1 MSTNQHTEANYENT
15 LIQLFQELGYEY
27 ECGYDVERDYRNPY
41 YEEDLRQAL
50 RTQNPL
56 LRADVLEEAFRLVT
70 HVNEGTLEQRNEQL
84 MDYVQNGV
92 EVKYSE
98 DGRPKTA
105 LVKLVNYENPLQNQF
120 KVVNQWTVI
129 EYEKIR
135 CDMVVFINGLPLVVI
150 ELKSPSNGNVEE
162 DDAYLQIK
170 QYQQKC
176 PTLFVYNAFSVT
188 SNHLTSKAGTI
199 TAKEDRFMEWKSVDG
214 TVESN
219 AIADFETFF
228 NGIFQ
233 RERLIDILQNFICF
247 DHKDGRA
254 AKIMGAYHQYFA
266 VNKALVKTDTAI
278 GGDGKIGVFW
288 HTQGSGKSLSMV
300 FYVHQ
305 LVQRHPQ
312 CTIVVVTD
320 RNDLDQQLYEQFAG
334 CQKFLRQ
341 EPQRVG
347 FDLNE
352 KGKLTKT
359 AGREDLVRKL
369 KDLQTGGIIFTTI
382 QKFEEGTGLLS
393 DRENIIVI
401 TDEAHRS
408 QYGDEY
414 WDIKAKKMKKGFALL
429 MREALPN
436 ASFIGFTGTPS
447 SQRDRDTKEVFG
459 DYIDIYDMTQ
469 AVADGATKKVYYESR
484 VIKLNLNKEAL
495 RKLDEEFDRLASEGA
510 NDEQIQK
517 ARQDNSGLKEILCHP
532 DTIDSLCKDIIDHY
546 EKNRQYELTGKAMIV
561 AYNKEAAVKI
571 YRRMLELRPGWTEM
585 MHVVASAA
593 NTDKEEW
600 HDVIDARR
608 NKEYA
613 ALFKDDESKMKIAI
627 VVDMWLTGFDVPSLA
642 TMYVYKPMKEHNL
655 MQAIARVNRVF
666 PEKEGGLVVDYV
678 GIASALK
685 KAMQDYT
692 QRDRKQFGD
701 PDICKTA
708 LVKFKEKLE
717 ICRDQL
723 HGFDYSRWYEGSDP
737 ERSRLIT
744 ACVNFML
751 ERDKEERRKRFVTES
766 QLLHNAQTL
775 CKSLISEHD
784 KREVVFMDAV
794 RVMLVRLNET
804 GTKISKH
811 DINERISRLLEQS
824 LQSQGVEVL
833 TKIKFSLFDPGF
845 INEIKK
851 MKYRSLAL
859 KILEGLLKGKIS
871 HFEGTNIV
879 QSLKFSEMMNNALSN
894 YLKGLLTNEEV
905 IAELLRIAEEIRKCE
920 EEGNELG
927 LTVEEKA
934 FYDALSSPE
943 GVKEAYTNEEFV
955 QLTKELTEQLR
966 KNRTIDWNHKESSR
980 AKMRVMVKR
989 LLKKYHYPPEG
1000 QEQALKTVMEQC
1012 NKWADDD
1019 SSFTVSEQEAKV
1031 VPLHTKSVSYL
1042 QDEDEETLP
1051 MAAEDY
1057 ECYLWE
1063 KKDDTIVNFF
1073 RDDKIILV
1081 GCYKNRKYLEWIL
1094 GNGIYSI
1101 RLGRRKGSMEKESAL
1116 FNEASHLV
1124 LYDISQP
1131 NDVKLYKIVS
1141 CCEMTGEQLKEMD
1154 YPKPHPGKKYMTF
1167 KIKESSLDATQL
1179 NSYNLIGRVILNNPK
1194 HLKGAPVFLEL

>member
-1 MSTNQHTEANYENT
+1 MATNQHSEANYENT
-15 LIQLFQELGYEY
+15 LIQLFQDLGYAY

-41 YEEDLRQAL
+41 YEEDLRDAL
-50 RTQNPL
+50 QRLNPML
-56 LRADVLEEAFRLVT
+56 SAEVLNEAFRLVT
-70 HVNEGTLEQRNEQL
+70 HINEGTLVQRNETL

-105 LVKLVNYENPLQNQF
+105 LVRLVNFDSPLQNQF
-120 KVVNQWTVI
+120 KVANQWTVI

-135 CDMVVFINGLPLVVI
+135 CDMVVFVNGLPLVVI

-162 DDAYLQIK
+162 DAAYLQIK

-176 PTLFVYNAFSVT
+176 PSLFVYNAFSVI
-188 SNHLTSKAGTI
+188 SDQFISKAGTI
-199 TAKEDRFMEWKSVDG
+199 TAKEDRYMEWKSVDG
-214 TVESN
+214 SVESN
-219 AIADFETFF
+219 AVADYETFF
-228 NGIFQ
+228 NGIFK

-247 DHKDGRA
+247 DHKDGRT

-266 VNKALVKTDTAI
+266 VNKAVKKTDKAI

-300 FYVHQ
+300 FYVHL
-305 LVQRHPQ
+305 LVQRYPQ

-369 KDLQTGGIIFTTI
+369 KDLRTGGIIFTTI

-393 DRENIIVI
+393 ERENIIVI

-408 QYGDEY
+408 QYGDEH
-414 WDIKAKKMKKGFALL
+414 WDTKAEKMKKGFALL

-436 ASFIGFTGTPS
+436 ASFIGFTGTPI

-469 AVADGATKKVYYESR
+469 AVADGATKEVYYESR
-484 VIKLNLNKEAL
+484 VIKLNLNDEAL
-495 RKLDEEFDRLASEGA
+495 RKLDEEFDNLTAEGA
-510 NDEQIQK
+510 TDEQIQK

-532 DTIDSLCKDIIDHY
+532 DTIDSLCRDIVEHY
-546 EKNRQYELTGKAMIV
+546 EQNREKELTGKAMIV

-571 YRRMLELRPGWTEM
+571 YRRILELRPGWTEK

-593 NTDKEEW
+593 NSDKEEW
-600 HDVIDARR
+600 HDVIDAKR

-642 TMYVYKPMKEHNL
+642 TMYVYKPMREHNL

-666 PEKEGGLVVDYV
+666 PDKEGGLIVDYV

-685 KAMQDYT
+685 QAMQDYT
-692 QRDRKQFGD
+692 NRDRKHFGD
-701 PDICKTA
+701 PDIAKTA
-708 LVKFKEKLE
+708 LVRFQEKLE

-723 HGFDYSRWYEGSDP
+723 HGFDYEVWYEGSDP

-744 ACVNFML
+744 AGVNFML
-751 ERDKEERRKRFVTES
+751 ERDKEERRKRFVDES

-775 CKSLISEHD
+775 CKSMISDHD
-784 KREVVFMDAV
+784 KREVAFMDAV
-794 RVMLVRLNET
+794 RVMLVRLSVT
-804 GTKISKH
+804 GTKISRH

-824 LQSQGVEVL
+824 LQSQGVQVL
-833 TKIKFSLFDPGF
+833 TNIKFSLFHGAF
-845 INEIKK
+845 LAEIRN
-851 MKYRSLAL
+851 MKERNLAQ
-859 KILEGLLKGKIS
+859 KILEGLIRDKIRN
-871 HFEGTNIV
+871 FERTNIV
-879 QSLKFSEMMNNALSN
+879 QSLKFSEMMNKALSN

-905 IAELLRIAEEIRKCE
+905 IAELLRIAEEIRKSE
-920 EEGNELG
+920 EDGNELG

-943 GVKEAYTNEEFV
+943 GVRDAYSNEEFIK
-955 QLTKELTEQLR
+955 LTKELTEQLR
-966 KNRTIDWNHKESSR
+966 KNRTIDWYHKDSAR

-989 LLKKYHYPPEG
+989 LLKKYKYPPEG
-1000 QEQALKTVMEQC
+1000 QEQALNTVMAQC
-1012 NKWADDD
+1012 NQWADNEENILPYGSETNEKRKVADRKMATEATFIPHGTMLNDINDD
-1019 SSFTVSEQEAKV
+1019 NNVRRLIHNMMGLDEGTTIMQIVVECQKEFQEKYFSMKGNDWRRLVRDYVREITEQ
-1031 VPLHTKSVSYL
+1031 SDL
-1042 QDEDEETLP
+1042 QETEVFRFS
-1051 MAAEDY
+1051 MA
-1057 ECYLWE
+1057 
-1063 KKDDTIVNFF
+1063 
-1073 RDDKIILV
+1073 
-1081 GCYKNRKYLEWIL
+1081 G
-1094 GNGIYSI
+1094 
-1101 RLGRRKGSMEKESAL
+1101 
-1116 FNEASHLV
+1116 
-1124 LYDISQP
+1124 
-1131 NDVKLYKIVS
+1131 
-1141 CCEMTGEQLKEMD
+1141 
-1154 YPKPHPGKKYMTF
+1154 
-1167 KIKESSLDATQL
+1167 
-1179 NSYNLIGRVILNNPK
+1179 
-1194 HLKGAPVFLEL
+1194 

>member
-1 MSTNQHTEANYENT
+1 MATNQHSEANYENT
-15 LIQLFQELGYEY
+15 LIQLFQDLGYQY

-41 YEEDLRQAL
+41 YEADLQDAL
-50 RTQNPL
+50 RRQNPML
-56 LRADVLEEAFRLVT
+56 SEEVLNEAFRLIT
-70 HVNEGTLEQRNEQL
+70 HVNEGVLEQRNEQL
-84 MDYVQNGV
+84 MDYLQNGV
-92 EVKYSE
+92 EVKYAE
-98 DGRPKTA
+98 GGRSKTA
-105 LVKLVNYENPLQNQF
+105 LVNLINYESPLQNHF
-120 KVVNQWTVI
+120 KVVNQWSVV
-129 EYEKIR
+129 EYDKIR
-135 CDMVVFINGLPLVVI
+135 CDLVVFINGLPLVVI
-150 ELKSPSNGNVEE
+150 ELKSPSNENVEE
-162 DDAYLQIK
+162 DAAYLQIK

-176 PTLFVYNAFSVT
+176 PSLFVYNAFSVI
-188 SNHLTSKAGTI
+188 SDQLISKAGTI
-199 TAKEDRFMEWKSVDG
+199 TAKENRYMEWKSVDG
-214 TVESN
+214 TTETN
-219 AIADFETFF
+219 AIADYETFF
-228 NGIFQ
+228 NGIFKK
-233 RERLIDILQNFICF
+233 ERLIDILQNFICF
-247 DHKDGRA
+247 DHKDGRT

-266 VNKALVKTDTAI
+266 VNKALVKTDKAI

-300 FYVHQ
+300 FYVHL
-305 LVQRHPQ
+305 LVQRYPQ

-334 CQKFLRQ
+334 CQRFLRQ

-369 KDLQTGGIIFTTI
+369 KDLRTGGIIFTTI
-382 QKFEEGTGLLS
+382 QKFCASREESELACSSEAQPKLAKGKFEEGTGLLS

-408 QYGDEY
+408 QYGDEH
-414 WDIKAKKMKKGFALL
+414 WDEKAEKMKKGFALL
-429 MREALPN
+429 MREALPR
-436 ASFIGFTGTPS
+436 ASFIGFTGTPI

-469 AVADGATKKVYYESR
+469 AVADGATKEVYYESR
-484 VIKLNLNKEAL
+484 VVKLNLNDEAL
-495 RKLDEEFDRLASEGA
+495 RKLDEAFDDLVTEGA
-510 NDEQIQK
+510 TDEQIQK
-517 ARQDNSGLKEILCHP
+517 ARRDNSGLKEILCHP
-532 DTIDSLCKDIIDHY
+532 DTIDSLCRDIVEHY

-571 YRRMLELRPGWTEM
+571 YRRMLELRPDWTEK

-613 ALFKDDESKMKIAI
+613 ALFKDDESPMKIAI

-692 QRDRKQFGD
+692 QRDKKHFGD
-701 PDICKTA
+701 PDIAKTA
-708 LVKFKEKLE
+708 LVKFREKLE

-723 HGFDYSRWYEGSDP
+723 HGFDYEAWYEGSDP

-744 ACVNFML
+744 AGVNFML
-751 ERDKEERRKRFVTES
+751 ERDKDERRKSFIEHS

-775 CKSLISEHD
+775 CKSLLTDHD
-784 KREVVFMDAV
+784 KREVAFMDAV
-794 RVMLVRLNET
+794 RVMLVRVSAT

-824 LQSQGVEVL
+824 LQSQGVQVL
-833 TKIKFSLFDPGF
+833 TNVKFSLFHGAF
-845 INEIKK
+845 LAEIKN
-851 MKYRSLAL
+851 MKERNLAQ
-859 KILEGLLKGKIS
+859 KILEGLIREKIRN
-871 HFEGTNIV
+871 FERTNIV
-879 QSLKFSEMMNNALSN
+879 QSLKYSEMMNKALSN

-927 LTVEEKA
+927 LTIEEKA

-943 GVKEAYTNEEFV
+943 GVKDAYTNEEFIK
-955 QLTKELTEQLR
+955 LTKELTEQLR
-966 KNRTIDWNHKESSR
+966 KNRTIDWYHKDSAR

-989 LLKKYHYPPEG
+989 LLKKYKYPPEG
-1000 QEQALKTVMEQC
+1000 QEQALNTVMAQC
-1012 NKWADDD
+1012 NKWADDEGNIYERKLSAID
-1019 SSFTVSEQEAKV
+1019 DDRDVRNLIFNRLQMDATISDGELQREAIEVFGEKYADMTLNDWRHIIEAYTPMV
-1031 VPLHTKSVSYL
+1031 REATKPIAREISMKPKQY
-1042 QDEDEETLP
+1042 D
-1051 MAAEDY
+1051 MAAEDRTS
-1057 ECYLWE
+1057 
-1063 KKDDTIVNFF
+1063 DD
-1073 RDDKIILV
+1073 
-1081 GCYKNRKYLEWIL
+1081 L
-1094 GNGIYSI
+1094 G
-1101 RLGRRKGSMEKESAL
+1101 
-1116 FNEASHLV
+1116 
-1124 LYDISQP
+1124 
-1131 NDVKLYKIVS
+1131 
-1141 CCEMTGEQLKEMD
+1141 
-1154 YPKPHPGKKYMTF
+1154 
-1167 KIKESSLDATQL
+1167 
-1179 NSYNLIGRVILNNPK
+1179 
-1194 HLKGAPVFLEL
+1194 

>member
-1 MSTNQHTEANYENT
+1 MSTNQHNEAQYENT
-15 LIQLFQELGYEY
+15 LIQLFQDLGYAY

-41 YEEDLRQAL
+41 YEEDLCDAL
-50 RTQNPL
+50 RRLNPML
-56 LRADVLEEAFRLVT
+56 SEEVLNEAFRLVT
-70 HVNEGTLEQRNEQL
+70 HVNEGTLEQRNETL

-98 DGRPKTA
+98 DGRSKTA
-105 LVKLVNYENPLQNQF
+105 LVKLVNFESPLQNQF
-120 KVVNQWTVI
+120 KVCNQWTVV

-135 CDMVVFINGLPLVVI
+135 CDMVVFVNGLPLVVV
-150 ELKSPSNGNVEE
+150 ELKSPSNEYVEE
-162 DDAYLQIK
+162 DDAYHQIK

-176 PTLFVYNAFSVT
+176 PSLFVYNAFSVI
-188 SNHLTSKAGTI
+188 SDHLISKAGTI
-199 TAKEDRFMEWKSVDG
+199 TAKENRFMEWKSVDG
-214 TVESN
+214 KVESN
-219 AIADFETFF
+219 AVADYETFF
-228 NGIFQ
+228 NGIFKK
-233 RERLIDILQNFICF
+233 ERLIDILQNFICF
-247 DHKDGRA
+247 DHKDGRT

-266 VNKALVKTDTAI
+266 VNKALVKTDKAI

-300 FYVHQ
+300 FYVHL
-305 LVQRHPQ
+305 LVQRYPQ

-393 DRENIIVI
+393 DRKNIIVI

-408 QYGDEY
+408 QYGDEH
-414 WDIKAKKMKKGFALL
+414 WDSKAEKMKKGFALL

-436 ASFIGFTGTPS
+436 ASFIGFTGTPI

-469 AVADGATKKVYYESR
+469 AVADGATKEVYYESR
-484 VIKLNLNKEAL
+484 VIKLNLNEEAL
-495 RKLDEEFDRLASEGA
+495 RKLDEEFDNLASEGA
-510 NDEQIQK
+510 SDEQIQK
-517 ARQDNSGLKEILCHP
+517 ARQENSGLKEILCHP
-532 DTIDSLCKDIIDHY
+532 DTIDSLCKDIVEHY

-561 AYNKEAAVKI
+561 AYNKDAAVKI
-571 YRRMLELRPGWTEM
+571 YRRILEMRPDWAEK

-608 NKEYA
+608 NKEFA
-613 ALFKDDESKMKIAI
+613 ALFKDDESPMKIAI

-692 QRDRKQFGD
+692 QRDKKQFGD
-701 PDICKTA
+701 PDIAKTA
-708 LVKFKEKLE
+708 LVKFQEKLE
-717 ICRDQL
+717 ICRDLL
-723 HGFDYSRWYEGSDP
+723 HGFDYEVWYEGSDP
-737 ERSRLIT
+737 VRSRLIT
-744 ACVNFML
+744 AGVNFML
-751 ERDKEERRKRFVTES
+751 ERDKDERRKSFIEHS

-775 CKSLISEHD
+775 CKSLISDHD
-784 KREVVFMDAV
+784 KREVAFMDAV
-794 RVMLVRLNET
+794 RVMLVRLSVT

-824 LQSQGVEVL
+824 LQSQGVQVL
-833 TKIKFSLFDPGF
+833 TNVKFSLFHGAF
-845 INEIKK
+845 LAEIKN
-851 MKYRSLAL
+851 MKERNLAQ
-859 KILEGLLKGKIS
+859 KILEGLIREKLRN
-871 HFEGTNIV
+871 FERTNIV
-879 QSLKFSEMMNNALSN
+879 QSLKFSEMMNKALSN

-905 IAELLRIAEEIRKCE
+905 IAELLRIAEEIRRCE

-943 GVKEAYTNEEFV
+943 GVRDAYTNEEFIK
-955 QLTKELTEQLR
+955 LTKELTEQLR
-966 KNRTIDWNHKESSR
+966 RNRTIDWNHKDSAR

-989 LLKKYHYPPEG
+989 LLKKYKYPPEG
-1000 QEQALKTVMEQC
+1000 QEQALNTVMAQC
-1012 NKWADDD
+1012 NKWADDEGN
-1019 SSFTVSEQEAKV
+1019 FTVNINIANNNVFEKAVGAV
-1031 VPLHTKSVSYL
+1031 VLSGDL
-1042 QDEDEETLP
+1042 D
-1051 MAAEDY
+1051 
-1057 ECYLWE
+1057 
-1063 KKDDTIVNFF
+1063 N
-1073 RDDKIILV
+1073 KIEV
-1081 GCYKNRKYLEWIL
+1081 
-1094 GNGIYSI
+1094 
-1101 RLGRRKGSMEKESAL
+1101 KEL
-1116 FNEASHLV
+1116 
-1124 LYDISQP
+1124 
-1131 NDVKLYKIVS
+1131 
-1141 CCEMTGEQLKEMD
+1141 
-1154 YPKPHPGKKYMTF
+1154 
-1167 KIKESSLDATQL
+1167 
-1179 NSYNLIGRVILNNPK
+1179 
-1194 HLKGAPVFLEL
+1194 

>member
-1 MSTNQHTEANYENT
+1 MSTDKFTEDSYERA
-15 LIQLFQELGYEY
+15 LIDLFEKMGYAY

-41 YEEDLRQAL
+41 YEEDMREAL
-50 RTQNPL
+50 RRQNPIL
-56 LRADVLEEAFRLVT
+56 SDEVLNEAFRLVT
-70 HVNEGTLEQRNEQL
+70 HVNEGVLEQRNETL

-92 EVKYSE
+92 EVKYAES
-98 DGRPKTA
+98 GRSKTA
-105 LVKLVNYENPLQNQF
+105 LVKLLNYDSPLQNQF
-120 KVVNQWTVI
+120 KVVNQWTVV

-135 CDMVVFINGLPLVVI
+135 CDLVVFINGLPLVVI
-150 ELKSPSNGNVEE
+150 ELKSPTREE
-162 DDAYLQIK
+162 ASEEDAYLQIK

-176 PTLFVYNAFSVT
+176 PSLFVYNAFSVI
-188 SNHLTSKAGTI
+188 SDQLTSKAGTI
-199 TAKEDRFMEWKSVDG
+199 TAKENRYMEWKSVDG
-214 TVESN
+214 TVETN
-219 AIADFETFF
+219 AIADYETFF
-228 NGIFQ
+228 KGIFKK
-233 RERLIDILQNFICF
+233 ERLIDILQNFICF
-247 DHKDGRA
+247 DHKDGRI

-266 VNKALVKTDTAI
+266 VNKALTKTDTAI

-300 FYVHQ
+300 FYVHL
-305 LVQRHPQ
+305 LVQRYPQ

-320 RNDLDQQLYEQFAG
+320 RNDLDQQLYEQFSG

-408 QYGDEY
+408 QYGDEH
-414 WDIKAKKMKKGFALL
+414 WDTKAEKMKKGFALF

-436 ASFIGFTGTPS
+436 ASFIGFTGTPI

-469 AVADGATKKVYYESR
+469 AVADGATKEVYYESR
-484 VIKLNLNKEAL
+484 VVKLNLNDEAL
-495 RKLDEEFDRLASEGA
+495 QKLDEEFDNLASEGA
-510 NDEQIQK
+510 TDEQIHK
-517 ARQDNSGLKEILCHP
+517 ARQENSGLKEILCHP
-532 DTIDSLCKDIIDHY
+532 DTIDSLCKDIVEHY

-571 YRRMLELRPGWTEM
+571 YRRILEMRPDWKEK

-600 HDVIDARR
+600 HDVIDAKR

-613 ALFKDDESKMKIAI
+613 ALFKDDESPMKIAI

-685 KAMQDYT
+685 QAMQDYT
-692 QRDRKQFGD
+692 QRDKKQFGD
-701 PDICKTA
+701 PDISKTA
-708 LVKFKEKLE
+708 LVKFQEKLE
-717 ICRDQL
+717 ICRDLL
-723 HGFDYSRWYEGSDP
+723 HGFNYEVWYEGSDP

-744 ACVNFML
+744 SGVNFML
-751 ERDKEERRKRFVTES
+751 ARDKEEIRKRFVIES

-784 KREVVFMDAV
+784 KLEVTFMDAV
-794 RVMLVRLNET
+794 RVMLVRLNVT

-824 LQSQGVEVL
+824 LQSQGVQVL
-833 TKIKFSLFDPGF
+833 TNVKFSLFQGAF
-845 INEIKK
+845 MAEIKN
-851 MKYRSLAL
+851 MKERNLAL
-859 KILEGLLKGKIS
+859 KILEGLIKDKIRN
-871 HFEGTNIV
+871 FERTNIV
-879 QSLKFSEMMNNALSN
+879 QSQKFSEMMNNALSN

-905 IAELLRIAEEIRKCE
+905 IAELLRMAEEIRKCE

-927 LTVEEKA
+927 LNVEEKA

-943 GVKEAYTNEEFV
+943 GVKDAYTNEEFIN
-955 QLTKELTEQLR
+955 LTKELTEQLR
-966 KNRTIDWNHKESSR
+966 KNRTIDWNHKDSAR

-1000 QEQALKTVMEQC
+1000 QEQALNTVMAQC
-1012 NKWADDD
+1012 NKWADDEGNYD
-1019 SSFTVSEQEAKV
+1019 EQSSNV
-1031 VPLHTKSVSYL
+1031 VKMYSTEEVNTSYL
-1042 QDEDEETLP
+1042 
-1051 MAAEDY
+1051 MAAER
-1057 ECYLWE
+1057 EEEL
-1063 KKDDTIVNFF
+1063 KK
-1073 RDDKIILV
+1073 
-1081 GCYKNRKYLEWIL
+1081 
-1094 GNGIYSI
+1094 S
-1101 RLGRRKGSMEKESAL
+1101 
-1116 FNEASHLV
+1116 
-1124 LYDISQP
+1124 
-1131 NDVKLYKIVS
+1131 
-1141 CCEMTGEQLKEMD
+1141 
-1154 YPKPHPGKKYMTF
+1154 
-1167 KIKESSLDATQL
+1167 
-1179 NSYNLIGRVILNNPK
+1179 
-1194 HLKGAPVFLEL
+1194 

>member
-1 MSTNQHTEANYENT
+1 MTTNHHTEESYENT
-15 LIQLFQELGYEY
+15 LIALFQELGYEY

-50 RTQNPL
+50 RKLNST
-56 LRADVLEEAFRLVT
+56 LREDVLEEAFRLVT

-92 EVKYSE
+92 EVKYAE
-98 DGRPKTA
+98 GGREKTA
-105 LVKLVNYENPLQNQF
+105 LVQLMNFAEPLQNQF
-120 KVVNQWTVI
+120 KVCNQWTVV
-129 EYEKIR
+129 EYDKIR
-135 CDMVVFINGLPLVVI
+135 CDMVVFVNGLPLVVI
-150 ELKSPSNGNVEE
+150 ELKSPSNENVEE

-176 PTLFVYNAFSVT
+176 PSLFVYNAFSVT
-188 SNHLTSKAGTI
+188 SDMLTSKAGTI
-199 TAKEDRFMEWKSVDG
+199 TAEENRYMEWKSVDG
-214 TVESN
+214 EYVTQSVG
-219 AIADFETFF
+219 DYETCFR
-228 NGIFQ
+228 GIFEK
-233 RERLIDILQNFICF
+233 ERLTDILQNFICF
-247 DHKDGRA
+247 DHKDGKV

-266 VNKALVKTDTAI
+266 VNKALHNTDKAI
-278 GGDGKIGVFW
+278 GGNGKIGVFW

-300 FYVHQ
+300 FYVHLLIQ
-305 LVQRHPQ
+305 HFPQ

-359 AGREDLVRKL
+359 AGREDLVKKL

-393 DRENIIVI
+393 DRKNIIVI

-408 QYGDEY
+408 QYGDEH
-414 WDIKAKKMKKGFALL
+414 WDTKAEKMKKGFALL

-436 ASFIGFTGTPS
+436 ASFIGFTGTPI

-459 DYIDIYDMTQ
+459 DYIDVYDMTQ
-469 AVADGATKKVYYESR
+469 AVADKATKEVYYESR
-484 VIKLNLNKEAL
+484 VVKLNLNEYAL
-495 RKLDEEFDRLASEGA
+495 KKLDDEFDRLADEGA
-510 NDEQIQK
+510 TEEQIHK

-532 DTIDSLCKDIIDHY
+532 DTIASLCADIVEHY

-571 YRRMLELRPGWTEM
+571 YRKMLEMRPAWKDKV
-585 MHVVASAA
+585 HVVASAA

-600 HDVIDARR
+600 HDVIDAKR

-613 ALFKDDESKMKIAI
+613 ALFKDDESPMKIAI

-666 PEKEGGLVVDYV
+666 PDKEGGLVVDYV

-685 KAMQDYT
+685 QAMQDYT
-692 QRDRKQFGD
+692 NRDKKQFGD
-701 PDICKTA
+701 PDIRKTA
-708 LVKFKEKLE
+708 LVKFQEKLE
-717 ICRDQL
+717 ICRDLL
-723 HGFDYSRWYEGSDP
+723 HGFDYGAWYEGSDP

-744 ACVNFML
+744 SGVNYML
-751 ERDKEERRKRFVTES
+751 EHDKQERRKSFITES

-775 CKSLISEHD
+775 CKSLISEHE
-784 KREVVFMDAV
+784 KLEVTFMDAV
-794 RVMLVRLNET
+794 RVMLVRLEVK
-804 GTKISKH
+804 GTTITRH

-824 LQSQGVEVL
+824 LQSTGVEVL
-833 TKIKFSLFDPGF
+833 TPNVKFSLFDAGF
-845 INEIKK
+845 LAEIRK
-851 MKYRSLAL
+851 MKERNLAMKL
-859 KILEGLLKGKIS
+859 LENLISGKIKN
-871 HFEGTNIV
+871 FERTNVV

-905 IAELLRIAEEIRKCE
+905 IAELLRIAEEIRKEE
-920 EEGNELG
+920 EEGNKLG
-927 LTVEEKA
+927 LTKEEKA

-943 GVKEAYTNEEFV
+943 GVKDAYSSEEFV

-989 LLKKYHYPPEG
+989 LLKKYKYPPEG
-1000 QEQALKTVMEQC
+1000 QEQALSTVMAQC
-1012 NKWADDD
+1012 NKWADDEQN
-1019 SSFTVSEQEAKV
+1019 FESE
-1031 VPLHTKSVSYL
+1031 PLAEKEPWQVISRYPEYRESA
-1042 QDEDEETLP
+1042 EEGR
-1051 MAAEDY
+1051 MAAEG
-1057 ECYLWE
+1057 L
-1063 KKDDTIVNFF
+1063 
-1073 RDDKIILV
+1073 
-1081 GCYKNRKYLEWIL
+1081 
-1094 GNGIYSI
+1094 S
-1101 RLGRRKGSMEKESAL
+1101 KES
-1116 FNEASHLV
+1116 E
-1124 LYDISQP
+1124 
-1131 NDVKLYKIVS
+1131 
-1141 CCEMTGEQLKEMD
+1141 
-1154 YPKPHPGKKYMTF
+1154 
-1167 KIKESSLDATQL
+1167 
-1179 NSYNLIGRVILNNPK
+1179 
-1194 HLKGAPVFLEL
+1194 

>member
-1 MSTNQHTEANYENT
+1 MATNQHSEANYENT
-15 LIQLFQELGYEY
+15 LIALFQELGYAY

-41 YEEDLRQAL
+41 YEEDLRDAL
-50 RTQNPL
+50 QRLNPML
-56 LRADVLEEAFRLVT
+56 SAEVLNEAFRLVT
-70 HVNEGTLEQRNEQL
+70 HINEGTLEQRNETL

-105 LVKLVNYENPLQNQF
+105 LVRLVNFDSPLQNQF
-120 KVVNQWTVI
+120 KVANQWTVI

-135 CDMVVFINGLPLVVI
+135 CDMVVFVNGLPLVVI

-162 DDAYLQIK
+162 DAAYLQIK

-176 PTLFVYNAFSVT
+176 PSLFVYNAFSVI
-188 SNHLTSKAGTI
+188 SDQFISKAGTI
-199 TAKEDRFMEWKSVDG
+199 TAKEERYMEWKSVDG

-219 AIADFETFF
+219 AVADYETFF
-228 NGIFQ
+228 NGIFK

-247 DHKDGRA
+247 DHKDGRT

-266 VNKALVKTDTAI
+266 VNKAVKKTDKAI

-300 FYVHQ
+300 FYVHL
-305 LVQRHPQ
+305 LVQRYPQ

-369 KDLQTGGIIFTTI
+369 KDLRTGGIIFTTI

-393 DRENIIVI
+393 ERENIIVI

-408 QYGDEY
+408 QYGDEH
-414 WDIKAKKMKKGFALL
+414 WDEKAEKMKKGFALL

-436 ASFIGFTGTPS
+436 ASFIGFTGTPI

-469 AVADGATKKVYYESR
+469 AVADGATKEVYYESR
-484 VIKLNLNKEAL
+484 VIKLNLNDEAL
-495 RKLDEEFDRLASEGA
+495 RKLDEEFDNLTAEGA
-510 NDEQIQK
+510 TDEQIQK

-532 DTIDSLCKDIIDHY
+532 DTIDSLCRDIVEHY
-546 EKNRQYELTGKAMIV
+546 EQNREKELTGKAMIV

-571 YRRMLELRPGWTEM
+571 YRRILELRPGWTEK

-593 NTDKEEW
+593 NSDKEEW
-600 HDVIDARR
+600 HDVIDAKR

-666 PEKEGGLVVDYV
+666 PEKEGGLIVDYV

-685 KAMQDYT
+685 QAMQDYT
-692 QRDRKQFGD
+692 NRDRKHFGD
-701 PDICKTA
+701 PDIAKTA
-708 LVKFKEKLE
+708 LVRFQEKLE

-723 HGFDYSRWYEGSDP
+723 HGFDYEVWYEGSDP

-744 ACVNFML
+744 AGVNFML
-751 ERDKEERRKRFVTES
+751 ERDKEERRKRFVDES

-775 CKSLISEHD
+775 CKSMISDHD
-784 KREVVFMDAV
+784 KREVAFMDAV
-794 RVMLVRLNET
+794 RVMLVRLSVT
-804 GTKISKH
+804 GTKISRH

-824 LQSQGVEVL
+824 LQSQGVQVL
-833 TKIKFSLFDPGF
+833 TNIKFSLFHGAF
-845 INEIKK
+845 LAEIRN
-851 MKYRSLAL
+851 MKERNLAQ
-859 KILEGLLKGKIS
+859 KILEGLIRDKIRN
-871 HFEGTNIV
+871 FERTNIV
-879 QSLKFSEMMNNALSN
+879 QSLKFSEMMNKALSN

-905 IAELLRIAEEIRKCE
+905 IAELLRIAEEIRKSE
-920 EEGNELG
+920 EDGNELG

-943 GVKEAYTNEEFV
+943 GVRDAYSNEEFIK
-955 QLTKELTEQLR
+955 LTKELTEQLR
-966 KNRTIDWNHKESSR
+966 KNRTIDWYHKDSAR

-989 LLKKYHYPPEG
+989 LLKKYKYPPEG
-1000 QEQALKTVMEQC
+1000 QEQALNTVMAQC
-1012 NKWADDD
+1012 NQWADNEENILPYGSETNEKRKVADRKMATEATFIPHGTMLNDINDD
-1019 SSFTVSEQEAKV
+1019 NNVRRLIHNMMGLDEGTTIMQIVVECQKEFQEKYFSMKGNDWRRLVRDYVREITEQ
-1031 VPLHTKSVSYL
+1031 SDL
-1042 QDEDEETLP
+1042 QETEVFRFS
-1051 MAAEDY
+1051 MA
-1057 ECYLWE
+1057 
-1063 KKDDTIVNFF
+1063 
-1073 RDDKIILV
+1073 
-1081 GCYKNRKYLEWIL
+1081 G
-1094 GNGIYSI
+1094 
-1101 RLGRRKGSMEKESAL
+1101 
-1116 FNEASHLV
+1116 
-1124 LYDISQP
+1124 
-1131 NDVKLYKIVS
+1131 
-1141 CCEMTGEQLKEMD
+1141 
-1154 YPKPHPGKKYMTF
+1154 
-1167 KIKESSLDATQL
+1167 
-1179 NSYNLIGRVILNNPK
+1179 
-1194 HLKGAPVFLEL
+1194 

>member
-1 MSTNQHTEANYENT
+1 MSTNQHTEAQYENT
-15 LIQLFQELGYEY
+15 LIALFQELGYAY

-41 YEEDLRQAL
+41 YEEDLRDAL
-50 RTQNPL
+50 QRQNPMMS
-56 LRADVLEEAFRLVT
+56 ADVLNEAFRLVT
-70 HVNEGTLEQRNEQL
+70 HVNEGTLEQRNEML

-98 DGRPKTA
+98 EGRPKTA
-105 LVKLVNYENPLQNQF
+105 LVKLVNFESPLQNQF
-120 KVVNQWTVI
+120 KICNQWTVV

-135 CDMVVFINGLPLVVI
+135 CDMVVFINGLPLVVV
-150 ELKSPSNGNVEE
+150 ELKSPTNENVEE
-162 DDAYLQIK
+162 DDAYHQIK

-176 PTLFVYNAFSVT
+176 PSLFVYNAFSVI
-188 SNHLTSKAGTI
+188 SDQLTSKAGTI
-199 TAKEDRFMEWKSVDG
+199 TAKENRYMEWKSVDG
-214 TVESN
+214 TVESSSF
-219 AIADFETFF
+219 ADYETFF

-233 RERLIDILQNFICF
+233 KERLIDILQNFICF
-247 DHKDGRA
+247 DHKDGRT

-266 VNKALVKTDTAI
+266 VNKALVKTDKAI

-305 LVQRHPQ
+305 LVQRYPQ

-393 DRENIIVI
+393 DRKNIIVI

-408 QYGDEY
+408 QYGDEH
-414 WDIKAKKMKKGFALL
+414 WDSKAEKMKKGFALL

-436 ASFIGFTGTPS
+436 ASFIGFTGTPI

-469 AVADGATKKVYYESR
+469 AVADGATKPVYYESR
-484 VIKLNLNKEAL
+484 VIKLNLNEEAL
-495 RKLDEEFDRLASEGA
+495 RKLDEEFDNLTSEGA
-510 NDEQIQK
+510 TDEQIQK
-517 ARQDNSGLKEILCHP
+517 ARQENSGLKEILCHK
-532 DTIDSLCKDIIDHY
+532 DTIDSLCKDIIEHY
-546 EKNRQYELTGKAMIV
+546 ENNRQYELTGKAMIV

-571 YRRMLELRPGWTEM
+571 YRRMLELRPDWTEKI
-585 MHVVASAA
+585 HVVASAA

-600 HDVIDARR
+600 HDVIDAKR

-692 QRDRKQFGD
+692 QRDKKQFGD
-701 PDICKTA
+701 PDIAKTA
-708 LVKFKEKLE
+708 LVKFQEKLE
-717 ICRDQL
+717 ICRDLL
-723 HGFDYSRWYEGSDP
+723 HGFDYEVWYEGSDP

-744 ACVNFML
+744 GGVNFML
-751 ERDKEERRKRFVTES
+751 ERDKEERRKNFVVES

-775 CKSLISEHD
+775 CKSLISDHD
-784 KREVVFMDAV
+784 KREVAFMDAV
-794 RVMLVRLNET
+794 RVMLTRLSVT

-811 DINERISRLLEQS
+811 DINDRISRLLEQS
-824 LQSQGVEVL
+824 LQSQGVQVL
-833 TKIKFSLFDPGF
+833 TNIKFSLFEGAF
-845 INEIKK
+845 MAEIKN
-851 MKYRSLAL
+851 MKERNLAQ
-859 KILEGLLKGKIS
+859 KILEGLIKEKLRN
-871 HFEGTNIV
+871 FERTNIV

-905 IAELLRIAEEIRKCE
+905 IAELLRIAEEIRMCE

-943 GVKEAYTNEEFV
+943 GVRDAYTNEEFIK
-955 QLTKELTEQLR
+955 LTKELTEQLR
-966 KNRTIDWNHKESSR
+966 RNRTIDWNHKDSAR

-989 LLKKYHYPPEG
+989 LLKKYKYPPEG
-1000 QEQALKTVMEQC
+1000 QEQALRTVMAQC
-1012 NKWADDD
+1012 NKWADDEENLLSY
-1019 SSFTVSEQEAKV
+1019 SSVPNKKRKVISGKKAIVANLSPSGSMLYDVENDDDVRRFIHNLMELENGTTIETIYLECIRKYQEKYFSMKPNDWRHLVRDYVREVSEQPE
-1031 VPLHTKSVSYL
+1031 L
-1042 QDEDEETLP
+1042 QEDEVFRFS
-1051 MAAEDY
+1051 MA
-1057 ECYLWE
+1057 
-1063 KKDDTIVNFF
+1063 
-1073 RDDKIILV
+1073 
-1081 GCYKNRKYLEWIL
+1081 G
-1094 GNGIYSI
+1094 
-1101 RLGRRKGSMEKESAL
+1101 
-1116 FNEASHLV
+1116 
-1124 LYDISQP
+1124 
-1131 NDVKLYKIVS
+1131 
-1141 CCEMTGEQLKEMD
+1141 
-1154 YPKPHPGKKYMTF
+1154 
-1167 KIKESSLDATQL
+1167 
-1179 NSYNLIGRVILNNPK
+1179 
-1194 HLKGAPVFLEL
+1194 